1 MDSGDSPVIAIPHAA
16 PDDAVALPAMTV
28 GTPIDLDAIEA
39 DLAGVE
45 IALAR
50 LEDGSYWTC
59 EVTGQPLPDGLLAA
73 NPVAR
78 RLSER

>member
-1 MDSGDSPVIAIPHAA
+1 MDSGDSPVTDTTDVVLA
-16 PDDAVALPAMTV
+16 DAVAAPAITV
-28 GTPIDLDAIEA
+28 GTPIDLDAIED

-59 EVTGQPLPDGLLAA
+59 EVTGKPLPDDLLATD
-73 NPVAR
+73 PVAR
-78 RLSER
+78 RLPSQ